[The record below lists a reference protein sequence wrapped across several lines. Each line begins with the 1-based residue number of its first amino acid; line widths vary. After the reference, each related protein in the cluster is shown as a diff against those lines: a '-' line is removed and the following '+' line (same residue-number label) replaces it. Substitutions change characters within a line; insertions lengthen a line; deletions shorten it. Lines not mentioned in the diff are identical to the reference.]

1 MTGDLWGRFK
11 RQAAEAPDAVAIQ
24 HKERDEWKDIRYNA
38 LEVCMGSLAAFLA
51 ARGVKKGDRV
61 AVLMENRPEW
71 PMAFFAAVSL
81 GASVVPISPESVPQE
96 VKNILNDSGSE
107 TVFVSERSLALMDG
121 IRAGAPSVKNLIS
134 VDSEEFFSAVKMKTA
149 PAQRAAI
156 GRDETACILYT
167 SGTTG
172 EPKGVVLSHGN
183 LISNCDSARQLK
195 LITSVDRIVSILPL
209 HHAYPLMATMIL
221 PFLCGGG
228 IVYPETLRGETLL
241 EAMRDSHATILAAV
255 PRVFSS
261 FREKIM
267 SSLKK
272 APFAAGLLNRF
283 AGSVLYGIR
292 KKTGINPGRYLFRRV
307 HAKFGSAMRLFITG
321 GAKLDAE
328 TGKFLSG
335 LGFTILEGYGL
346 TETSPI
352 LTFNPTKNPKMGSVG
367 LPVPGVSIKIE
378 NKNEKGVG
386 EVIATGPNVMQ
397 GYYKKPELTSDV
409 IKNGW
414 FHTGDLGYVDKDG
427 YLFLTGRI
435 KDVIVLSSG
444 MNVFPEEVEKA
455 YAARAPI
462 KEICVF
468 AASAKEGAERSS
480 TLRAVVVPD
489 LEVFRKYGAVNLRAV
504 IREIFN
510 DVSRTLPAHMR
521 LGGFSL
527 TLEALPRTLL
537 GKIKR
542 FAVKEDYM
550 RREDG
555 TETADGKGKLSKDD
569 LDMMRTN
576 MYKKIICYLKEQT
589 GIKRDITPGDSLELD
604 LGIDSLGRV
613 ELVSGLEAITDASIE
628 DDVVGRAF
636 TVRDVIIGVE
646 AALSEKA
653 VPSRT
658 RKNES
663 GNESWE
669 ATLRVPPKQE
679 NLKKID
685 LNPGAAAWI
694 AGFCFVGLFRA
705 FFKIFYPL
713 RIEGR
718 ENLPEKGPY
727 ILYANHV
734 SYFDA
739 FLIVTAMPDFPRL
752 DLFFVGFKAYFDVPI
767 IRRLIKVGRIIPL
780 NFSTHLLEALRS
792 CYYVLENGKTLCLFP
807 EGLRSFDGRLGEFKK
822 GFGILAKETGAKLVP
837 VVLEGAYEA
846 WPRTSRFPRRHAI
859 TVRFGKPI
867 SVARAEEE
875 GTRLGVKDTYEAVCA
890 GAKSTL
896 KNLAQPHKNQPD

>member
-11 RQAAEAPDAVAIQ
+11 RQAAEAPDAIAIQ
-24 HKERDEWKDIRYNA
+24 HKERVAWKDIRYNA
-38 LEVCMGSLAAFLA
+38 LEARMGSLAAFLA
-51 ARGVKKGDRV
+51 ARGVKKGDRI
-61 AVLMENRPEW
+61 AVLMENRPAW
-71 PMAFFAAVSL
+71 PVVFFAAVSL
-81 GASVVPISPESVPQE
+81 GASVVPISPESVPLE

-107 TVFVSERSLALMDG
+107 TVFVSEKSLSLMDG
-121 IRAGAPSVKNLIS
+121 IQEETPAVKNLIS
-134 VDSEEFFSAVKMKTA
+134 VDSEEFSSAVTMKPDPA
-149 PAQRAAI
+149 PREAI
-156 GRDETACILYT
+156 DRDDTACILYT

-195 LITSVDRIVSILPL
+195 LITSADRIVSILPL

-267 SSLKK
+267 GPLQK
-272 APFAAGLLNRF
+272 APFAAGSLNKF
-283 AGSVLYGIR
+283 AGSVLHGIR
-292 KKTGINPGRYLFRRV
+292 EKTGINPGRYLFRRI
-307 HAKFGSAMRLFITG
+307 HAKFGAAMRLFITG

-352 LTFNPTKNPKMGSVG
+352 LTFNPLKKPKMGSAG
-367 LPVPGVSIKIE
+367 LPVPGVTLKIE
-378 NKNEKGVG
+378 NENEKGVG
-386 EVIATGPNVMQ
+386 EVIAAGPNIMQ
-397 GYYKKPELTSDV
+397 VYYKRPDLTAAV

-462 KEICVF
+462 KEMCVF
-468 AASAKEGAERSS
+468 AASAREGAERSS

-489 LEVFRKYGAVNLRAV
+489 LEVFKKYGAVNLRAV

-542 FAVKEDYM
+542 FAVKEDHA

-555 TETADGKGKLSKDD
+555 TEAADEKEKLSKDD
-569 LDMMRTN
+569 LDMMRTDL
-576 MYKKIICYLKEQT
+576 YKKIICYLKEQT

-613 ELVSGLEAITDASIE
+613 ELVSGLEGITAASIG

-636 TVRDVIIGVE
+636 TVRDVVIGVE
-646 AALSEKA
+646 AALSEKTI
-653 VPSRT
+653 PSRA

-663 GNESWE
+663 WE
-669 ATLRVPPKQE
+669 TILRVPPKEE

-685 LNPGAAAWI
+685 LNPGAGAWI
-694 AGFCFVGLFRA
+694 AGFFFVGLFKT
-705 FFKIFYPL
+705 FFKIFCPL
-713 RIEGR
+713 KIEGP
-718 ENLPEKGPY
+718 ENLPKKGPY

-739 FLIVTAMPDFPRL
+739 FLVAAAMPDFPRL
-752 DLFFVGFKAYFDVPI
+752 DLFFVGFRAYFDVPV

-780 NFSTHLLEALRS
+780 DFSAHLLEALRS
-792 CYYVLENGKTLCLFP
+792 CYYVLENGKMLCLFP

-846 WPRTSRFPRRHAI
+846 WPRTAAFPRRHPV
-859 TVRFGKPI
+859 TVKFGK
-867 SVARAEEE
+867 SVPVAQAEEE
-875 GTRLGVKDTYEAVCA
+875 GTRLGAKDGYEAVCA
-890 GAKSTL
+890 GARGIL
-896 KNLAQPHKNQPD
+896 LNLSQPGKNQPG